1 MYSCASLQ
9 KIVMNKLKAKCSLD
23 THKKRGRRDVLSESL
38 YPCKFCPKKNQARV
52 RDIRTH
58 LVKVH
63 KKWSYF
69 KCNEINSS
77 GIKCNF
83 YCHDNLACFAHHAR
97 DVHEEYFNGAQTKLI
112 EEESFEL
119 VLTDLD
125 QKEFQHSEVCLE
137 AKSVNRTTKKSFI
150 RKRGLCENKVLED
163 FMAGTVADDVVMKR
177 KHYRAGLV
185 GVKRLQKDFP
195 RRYNRKL
202 NNTTLGKKEIF
213 YHFDLYEQ
221 LKIDLEK
228 NKKK

>member
-9 KIVMNKLKAKCSLD
+9 KIVMNKLKARCSLG

-52 RDIRTH
+52 RDIQTH

-83 YCHDNLACFAHHAR
+83 YCHDNLACFAHHASN
-97 DVHEEYFNGAQTKLI
+97 VHENYFDGAQTKLI

-119 VLTDLD
+119 IITDLD

-150 RKRGLCENKVLED
+150 RKRGLCENKVVED
-163 FMAGTVADDVVMKR
+163 FIAGTVADDVEAKR
-177 KHYRAGLV
+177 MHYRAGFV
-185 GVKRLQKDFP
+185 GVKRLQKDYP
-195 RRYNRKL
+195 RRYNRKVH
-202 NNTTLGKKEIF
+202 NTTLGKKEIS
-213 YHFDLYEQ
+213 YHFDKYEQ
-221 LKIDLEK
+221 FKIDFEK
-228 NKKK
+228 NKRK